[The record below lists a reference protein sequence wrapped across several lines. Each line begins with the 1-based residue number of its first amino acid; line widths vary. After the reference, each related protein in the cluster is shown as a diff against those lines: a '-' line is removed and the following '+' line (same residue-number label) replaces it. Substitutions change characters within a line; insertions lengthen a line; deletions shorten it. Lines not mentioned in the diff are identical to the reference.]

1 LNEHLSKDG
10 LSKRRS
16 DRVALVGWLIVGVFA
31 LCAVFAGFLAP
42 YNYSAQSRFEPSA
55 PATRVHFSG
64 LTPIIHPRRVED
76 PLRRTYIEDTQ
87 VEFPVGFFVRG
98 YSYKLLGIAET
109 DVHLFGVRS
118 TSGNASTLSAD
129 ATRINLS
136 DNAPRINL
144 LGTDQL
150 GRDRF
155 SRLLYA
161 IRFSLIVA
169 SLGVLIACLVGIL
182 IGGVSGYAGG
192 VSGSAGRLV
201 DTVLMGATDAML
213 ALPTL
218 ILILG
223 VRAAFPLELPTTRAA
238 LLLLLI
244 FALTGWAEMARLTRG
259 LVLSLRKREYV
270 VAAAA
275 LGLSETRILF
285 RHILPNIL
293 PSLRTRALLLLPTF
307 LLAEVALSYLGVG
320 LQEPEPSL
328 GNMLTAASDLDQLRS
343 QTFIVLSPALAVLF
357 FTLGVRLIGR
367 SERV

>member
-1 LNEHLSKDG
+1 MSEYLSRDG
-10 LSKRRS
+10 FSKRRT
-16 DRVALVGWLIVGVFA
+16 DRVAVFGWLVIGLFA
-31 LCAVFAGFLAP
+31 LCAVFASFLAP
-42 YNYSAQSRFEPSA
+42 YDHSAQSRSEPSA
-55 PATRVHFSG
+55 PATTIHFSG
-64 LTPIIHPRRVED
+64 LTPIVHPRRVED
-76 PLRRTYIEDTQ
+76 PLRRTYTEDTSLA
-87 VEFPVGFFVRG
+87 FPVTLFVRG
-98 YSYKLLGIAET
+98 SSYKLLGIGET

-118 TSGNASTLSAD
+118 TSG
-129 ATRINLS
+129 I
-136 DNAPRINL
+136 APKINL

-161 IRFSLIVA
+161 VRFSLIVT
-169 SLGVLIACLVGIL
+169 LIGVLVACLVGIS
-182 IGGVSGYAGG
+182 IGGVSGYAG
-192 VSGSAGRLV
+192 RLV
-201 DTVLMGATDAML
+201 DTLLMGATDAML

-223 VRAAFPLELPTTRAA
+223 VRAAFPLELPMTRAA
-238 LLLLLI
+238 LLLVLI

-259 LVLSLRKREYV
+259 LVLSLRKREFV
-270 VAAAA
+270 VAAVA
-275 LGLSETRILF
+275 LGVSQTRVLF

-343 QTFIVLSPALAVLF
+343 QTFSVLSPALAVLF

-367 SERV
+367 SERA

>member
-1 LNEHLSKDG
+1 LNEYISRDG
-10 LSKRRS
+10 FTRR
-16 DRVALVGWLIVGVFA
+16 RVEAVAVFGWLVIGLFA

-42 YNYSAQSRFEPSA
+42 YDHNAQSRFEPSA
-55 PATRVHFSG
+55 PATTIHFSS

-76 PLRRTYIEDTQ
+76 SLRRTYTEDTS
-87 VEFPVGFFVRG
+87 VAFPVGFFVRG
-98 YSYKLLGIAET
+98 HSYKLFGIGET
-109 DVHLFGVRS
+109 DLHLFGVKS
-118 TSGNASTLSAD
+118 TSG
-129 ATRINLS
+129 I
-136 DNAPRINL
+136 APRINL

-161 IRFSLIVA
+161 VRFSFIVTFM
-169 SLGVLIACLVGIL
+169 GVLVACVVGIS
-182 IGGVSGYAGG
+182 IGAVSGY
-192 VSGSAGRLV
+192 AGRLV
-201 DTVLMGATDAML
+201 DTFLMGATDAML

-223 VRAAFPLELPTTRAA
+223 VRAAFPLELPMIRAA
-238 LLLLLI
+238 FLLLLI

-259 LVLSLRKREYV
+259 LVLSLRKREFV
-270 VAAAA
+270 IAAVA
-275 LGLSETRILF
+275 LGVSQTRVLF

-293 PSLRTRALLLLPTF
+293 PSLRTRAFLLLPTF

-343 QTFIVLSPALAVLF
+343 QPFSVLSPALAVLL
-357 FTLGVRLIGR
+357 FTVGVRLIGR
-367 SERV
+367 SERT

>member
-1 LNEHLSKDG
+1 MSESLSRY
-10 LSKRRS
+10 SFTKRRT
-16 DRVALVGWLIVGVFA
+16 DRVAVFGWLVIGLFA
-31 LCAVFAGFLAP
+31 LSAVFAGFLAP
-42 YNYSAQSRFEPSA
+42 YDYSTQSRAEPSA
-55 PATRVHFSG
+55 PATRIHFSG

-76 PLRRTYIEDTQ
+76 ALRRSYTEDTSIA
-87 VEFPVGFFVRG
+87 FPVAIFVRG

-118 TSGNASTLSAD
+118 TSG
-129 ATRINLS
+129 I
-136 DNAPRINL
+136 APRINL

-161 IRFSLIVA
+161 VRFSLIVA
-169 SLGVLIACLVGIL
+169 VFGVLVACLVGIS
-182 IGGVSGYAGG
+182 IGGVSGYAG
-192 VSGSAGRLV
+192 RLV
-201 DTVLMGATDAML
+201 DTFLMGATDAML

-238 LLLLLI
+238 LLLVLI
-244 FALTGWAEMARLTRG
+244 FALTGWAEMARLTRR
-259 LVLSLRKREYV
+259 LVQSLRKREFV
-270 VAAAA
+270 VAAVA
-275 LGLSETRILF
+275 LGVSQTRVLF

-343 QTFIVLSPALAVLF
+343 QPFSVLSPALAVLL
-357 FTLGVRLIGR
+357 FTLGVRLIRR
-367 SERV
+367 SERT

>member
-1 LNEHLSKDG
+1 MNEHLSG
-10 LSKRRS
+10 VGFTKRRT
-16 DRVALVGWLIVGVFA
+16 DRVAVFGWLVIGLFA
-31 LCAVFAGFLAP
+31 FSGIFAGFLAP
-42 YNYSAQSRFEPSA
+42 YDPSAQSRSEPSA
-55 PATRVHFSG
+55 PATGIRFSG
-64 LTPIIHPRRVED
+64 LSPIIHPRRVVD
-76 PLRRTYIEDTQ
+76 PLRRTYTEDTSIA
-87 VEFPVGFFVRG
+87 FPVGFFVRG
-98 YSYKLLGIAET
+98 YSYKLFGIRET

-118 TSGNASTLSAD
+118 TSDS
-129 ATRINLS
+129 
-136 DNAPRINL
+136 APRINL

-161 IRFSLIVA
+161 VRFSLIVA
-169 SLGVLIACLVGIL
+169 LLGALFASLVGIA
-182 IGGVSGYAGG
+182 IGGVSGYAG
-192 VSGSAGRLV
+192 RLL
-201 DTVLMGATDAML
+201 DTFLMGATDAML

-223 VRAAFPLELPTTRAA
+223 VRAAFPLELPITRAA

-259 LVLSLRKREYV
+259 LVLSLRKREFV
-270 VAAAA
+270 IAAVA
-275 LGLSETRILF
+275 LGLSQTRVLF

-293 PSLRTRALLLLPTF
+293 PSLRTRAFLLLPTF

-343 QTFIVLSPALAVLF
+343 QPFNVLSPALAVLL

-367 SERV
+367 SERA

>member
-1 LNEHLSKDG
+1 LNEQLSRDG
-10 LSKRRS
+10 FTRRRVDRAAVFGGLVIGLFTLS
-16 DRVALVGWLIVGVFA
+16 
-31 LCAVFAGFLAP
+31 AVFAGFLAP
-42 YNYSAQSRFEPSA
+42 YDHGAQSRFEPSA
-55 PATRVHFSG
+55 PATRIHFSG
-64 LTPIIHPRRVED
+64 LTPIIHPRRMED
-76 PLRRTYIEDTQ
+76 PLRRTYTEDTS
-87 VEFPVGFFVRG
+87 VAFPLGLFVRG
-98 YSYKLLGIAET
+98 NSYKLLGIET

-118 TSGNASTLSAD
+118 T
-129 ATRINLS
+129 S

-161 IRFSLIVA
+161 VRFSLIVA
-169 SLGVLIACLVGIL
+169 LIGVLVACLVGIS
-182 IGGVSGYAGG
+182 IGGVSGYAG
-192 VSGSAGRLV
+192 RLV
-201 DTVLMGATDAML
+201 DTFLMGVTDAML

-223 VRAAFPLELPTTRAA
+223 VRAAFPLELPMTRAA

-244 FALTGWAEMARLTRG
+244 FGLTGWAEMARLTRG
-259 LVLSLRKREYV
+259 LVLSFRKREFV
-270 VAAAA
+270 VAAVA
-275 LGLSETRILF
+275 LGVSQTRVLF

-293 PSLRTRALLLLPTF
+293 PPLRTRALLLLPTF

-343 QTFIVLSPALAVLF
+343 QPFSTLAPALAVLL

-367 SERV
+367 SERAQ

>member
-1 LNEHLSKDG
+1 MSEHVSID
-10 LSKRRS
+10 SFTRRRT
-16 DRVALVGWLIVGVFA
+16 DRVALFGWLVIGLFA
-31 LCAVFAGFLAP
+31 LSAVFAGFLAP
-42 YNYSAQSRFEPSA
+42 YDYGAQSRFEPSA
-55 PATRVHFSG
+55 PATTIHFRG

-76 PLRRTYIEDTQ
+76 PLRRTYTEDTS
-87 VEFPVGFFVRG
+87 VDFPVEFFVRG

-109 DVHLFGVRS
+109 DIHLFGVRS
-118 TSGNASTLSAD
+118 TAGL
-129 ATRINLS
+129 
-136 DNAPRINL
+136 APRISL

-161 IRFSLIVA
+161 VRFSLIVA
-169 SLGVLIACLVGIL
+169 SIGVLVACLVGIF
-182 IGGVSGYAGG
+182 IGGVSGYAG
-192 VSGSAGRLV
+192 RLV
-201 DTVLMGATDAML
+201 DTFLMGATDAML

-223 VRAAFPLELPTTRAA
+223 VRAAFPLELPITRAA

-259 LVLSLRKREYV
+259 LVRSLRKREFV
-270 VAAAA
+270 VAAVA
-275 LGLSETRILF
+275 LGVSQTRVLF

-293 PSLRTRALLLLPTF
+293 PSLRTRAFLLLPTF

-328 GNMLTAASDLDQLRS
+328 GNMLTAASDLDQLRAQPFS
-343 QTFIVLSPALAVLF
+343 VLSPALAVLF

-367 SERV
+367 SERS

>member
-1 LNEHLSKDG
+1 LSEHLKDNFI
-10 LSKRRS
+10 RRRT
-16 DRVALVGWLIVGVFA
+16 DRVAVFGWLVIGLFA
-31 LCAVFAGFLAP
+31 LSAVFAGFLAP
-42 YNYSAQSRFEPSA
+42 YDYSAQSRSEPSA
-55 PATRVHFSG
+55 PATGIHFSG
-64 LTPIIHPRRVED
+64 LTPIIHPRRVAD
-76 PLRRTYIEDTQ
+76 PLHRTYTEDTS
-87 VEFPVGFFVRG
+87 VTYPVGFFVRG
-98 YSYKLLGIAET
+98 YSYKLFGIGET

-118 TSGNASTLSAD
+118 TAGT
-129 ATRINLS
+129 
-136 DNAPRINL
+136 APRINL

-161 IRFSLIVA
+161 VRFSLIVT
-169 SLGVLIACLVGIL
+169 LIGVLVACLVGIS
-182 IGGVSGYAGG
+182 IGGVSGYAG
-192 VSGSAGRLV
+192 RFV
-201 DTVLMGATDAML
+201 DTFLMGVTDSML

-223 VRAAFPLELPTTRAA
+223 ARAAFPLELPVTRAA

-244 FALTGWAEMARLTRG
+244 FALTGWTEMARLTRG
-259 LVLSLRKREYV
+259 LVLSFRKREFV
-270 VAAAA
+270 VAAVA
-275 LGLSETRILF
+275 LGVSQKRVLF

-343 QTFIVLSPALAVLF
+343 QPFSVLSPALAVLF
-357 FTLGVRLIGR
+357 FTLGIRLIGR
-367 SERV
+367 SERA

>member
-1 LNEHLSKDG
+1 MSELLFIDSFK
-10 LSKRRS
+10 KRRT
-16 DRVALVGWLIVGVFA
+16 DRVAVFGWLVLGLFA
-31 LCAVFAGFLAP
+31 LSAVFAGFLAP
-42 YNYSAQSRFEPSA
+42 YDPSAQSRSEPSA
-55 PATRVHFSG
+55 PATRIHFSG

-76 PLRRTYIEDTQ
+76 PLRRTYTEDTS
-87 VEFPVGFFVRG
+87 VAFPVGLFVRG
-98 YSYKLLGIAET
+98 YSYKLLAIAET

-118 TSGNASTLSAD
+118 TSGS
-129 ATRINLS
+129 
-136 DNAPRINL
+136 APRINL

-161 IRFSLIVA
+161 VRFSLIIA
-169 SLGVLIACLVGIL
+169 LIGLLVACLVGIS
-182 IGGVSGYAGG
+182 IGGVSGYAG
-192 VSGSAGRLV
+192 RLV
-201 DTVLMGATDAML
+201 DTFLMGATDAML

-223 VRAAFPLELPTTRAA
+223 VRAAFPLELPMTRAA

-244 FALTGWAEMARLTRG
+244 FGLTGWAEMARLTRG
-259 LVLSLRKREYV
+259 LVLSFQKREFV
-270 VAAAA
+270 VAAVA
-275 LGLSETRILF
+275 LGVSQTRVLF

-293 PSLRTRALLLLPTF
+293 PSLRTRAFLLLPTF

-320 LQEPEPSL
+320 VQEPEPSL

-343 QTFIVLSPALAVLF
+343 QPFSVLSPALAVLL

-367 SERV
+367 SERAY

>member
-1 LNEHLSKDG
+1 LNEHLTG
-10 LSKRRS
+10 EGFNRRRT
-16 DRVALVGWLIVGVFA
+16 DRVAIFGWLIIGLFA

-42 YNYSAQSRFEPSA
+42 YDHSAQSRSEPSA
-55 PATRVHFSG
+55 PATTIHFSG
-64 LTPIIHPRRVED
+64 LTPIIHSRSVED
-76 PLRRTYIEDTQ
+76 PLRRTYTENTSLA
-87 VEFPVGFFVRG
+87 FPLGFFVRG
-98 YSYKLLGIAET
+98 YSYKLLGIGET
-109 DVHLFGVRS
+109 NLHLFGVRS
-118 TSGNASTLSAD
+118 TSAS
-129 ATRINLS
+129 
-136 DNAPRINL
+136 APRINL

-161 IRFSLIVA
+161 IRFSFIVA
-169 SLGVLIACLVGIL
+169 LIGVLVACLVGIV
-182 IGGVSGYAGG
+182 IGGVSGYAG
-192 VSGSAGRLV
+192 RLM
-201 DTVLMGATDAML
+201 DTFLMGVTDAML
-213 ALPTL
+213 ALPAL

-223 VRAAFPLELPTTRAA
+223 VRAAFPLELPMTRAA

-244 FALTGWAEMARLTRG
+244 FALTGWAEIARLTRG
-259 LVLSLRKREYV
+259 LVLSLRQREFV
-270 VAAAA
+270 VAAVA
-275 LGLSETRILF
+275 LGVSQRRVLF

-343 QTFIVLSPALAVLF
+343 QPFSILAPALAVLL

-367 SERV
+367 TERA

>member
-1 LNEHLSKDG
+1 NEHLSTNEFT
-10 LSKRRS
+10 RRRT
-16 DRVALVGWLIVGVFA
+16 DRVAIFGWLVIGLFA
-31 LCAVFAGFLAP
+31 LSAVLAGFLAP
-42 YNYSAQSRFEPSA
+42 YDHSAQSRFEPSA
-55 PATRVHFSG
+55 PATRIHFSG
-64 LTPIIHPRRVED
+64 LTPIIHARRVED
-76 PLRRTYIEDTQ
+76 ALRRTYTEDTS
-87 VEFPVGFFVRG
+87 VAFPVAFFVRG

-109 DVHLFGVRS
+109 DVHLFGVGS
-118 TSGNASTLSAD
+118 TSGS
-129 ATRINLS
+129 
-136 DNAPRINL
+136 APRINL

-161 IRFSLIVA
+161 VRFSLIVA
-169 SLGVLIACLVGIL
+169 VFGVLVACLVGIL
-182 IGGVSGYAGG
+182 IGGVSGYAG
-192 VSGSAGRLV
+192 RLV
-201 DTVLMGATDAML
+201 DTLLMGATDAML

-223 VRAAFPLELPTTRAA
+223 VRAGFPLELPTTRAA

-259 LVLSLRKREYV
+259 LVRSLRKREFV
-270 VAAAA
+270 IAAVA
-275 LGLSETRILF
+275 LGVSRTRVLL

-320 LQEPEPSL
+320 LQDPEPSL

-343 QTFIVLSPALAVLF
+343 QPFSVLSPALAVLL

-367 SERV
+367 SERP

>member
-1 LNEHLSKDG
+1 M
-10 LSKRRS
+10 
-16 DRVALVGWLIVGVFA
+16 
-31 LCAVFAGFLAP
+31 
-42 YNYSAQSRFEPSA
+42 
-55 PATRVHFSG
+55 
-64 LTPIIHPRRVED
+64 
-76 PLRRTYIEDTQ
+76 
-87 VEFPVGFFVRG
+87 
-98 YSYKLLGIAET
+98 LGIAET

-118 TSGNASTLSAD
+118 SSG
-129 ATRINLS
+129 I
-136 DNAPRINL
+136 APRINL

-161 IRFSLIVA
+161 VRFSLIVA
-169 SLGVLIACLVGIL
+169 VFGVLVACLVGIL
-182 IGGVSGYAGG
+182 IGGVSGY
-192 VSGSAGRLV
+192 AGRLV

-238 LLLLLI
+238 LLLVLI

-259 LVLSLRKREYV
+259 LVLSLRKREFV
-270 VAAAA
+270 VAAVA
-275 LGLSETRILF
+275 LGGSQTRVLA
-285 RHILPNIL
+285 RHILPNIW

-328 GNMLTAASDLDQLRS
+328 GNMLTAAGDLDQLRS
-343 QTFIVLSPALAVLF
+343 QPFSVLSPALAVLL

-367 SERV
+367 SERM

>member
-1 LNEHLSKDG
+1 MNEHRSRDG
-10 LSKRRS
+10 FTRRRT
-16 DRVALVGWLIVGVFA
+16 DRVAIFGWLVLGLFA

-42 YNYSAQSRFEPSA
+42 YDHSAQSRLEPSA
-55 PATRVHFSG
+55 PATRIHFSG
-64 LTPIIHPRRVED
+64 LTPIIYQQHVED
-76 PLRRTYIEDTQ
+76 PLRRTYTEDTS
-87 VEFPVGFFVRG
+87 VAFPLGWFVRG

-118 TSGNASTLSAD
+118 TSGL
-129 ATRINLS
+129 
-136 DNAPRINL
+136 APKINL

-161 IRFSLIVA
+161 IRFSFIVA
-169 SLGVLIACLVGIL
+169 LIGVLVACLVGIL
-182 IGGVSGYAGG
+182 IGGVSGYAG
-192 VSGSAGRLV
+192 RLM
-201 DTVLMGATDAML
+201 DTFLMGVTDAML
-213 ALPTL
+213 ALPAL

-223 VRAAFPLELPTTRAA
+223 VRAAFPLELPMTRAA
-238 LLLLLI
+238 MLLLLI
-244 FALTGWAEMARLTRG
+244 FALTGWADMARLTRG
-259 LVLSLRKREYV
+259 LVLSLRKREFV
-270 VAAAA
+270 VAAVA
-275 LGLSETRILF
+275 LGVSQKRVLF

-343 QTFIVLSPALAVLF
+343 QPFSILAPALAVLL

-367 SERV
+367 NERG

>member
-1 LNEHLSKDG
+1 MNEHLSRDG
-10 LSKRRS
+10 FNSRRT
-16 DRVALVGWLIVGVFA
+16 DRVAVFGWLVIALFA
-31 LCAVFAGFLAP
+31 LAAVFAGFLAP
-42 YNYSAQSRFEPSA
+42 YDHSAQSRSEPSA
-55 PATRVHFSG
+55 PATRIHFSS
-64 LTPIIHPRRVED
+64 LTPIIYARRIED
-76 PLRRTYIEDTQ
+76 PLRRTYTEDTS
-87 VEFPVGFFVRG
+87 VAFPLGLFVRG
-98 YSYKLLGIAET
+98 YSYKLLGILET

-118 TSGNASTLSAD
+118 TSG
-129 ATRINLS
+129 
-136 DNAPRINL
+136 NAPRINL

-161 IRFSLIVA
+161 IRFSFIVA
-169 SLGVLIACLVGIL
+169 LIGVLVACLVGIL
-182 IGGVSGYAGG
+182 IGGVSGYAG
-192 VSGSAGRLV
+192 RLV
-201 DTVLMGATDAML
+201 DTFLMGVTDAML

-223 VRAAFPLELPTTRAA
+223 VRAAFPLELPMTRAA

-244 FALTGWAEMARLTRG
+244 FALTGWAEMARLTCG
-259 LVLSLRKREYV
+259 LVRSFRKREFV
-270 VAAAA
+270 VAAVA
-275 LGLSETRILF
+275 LGVSETRVLF

-328 GNMLTAASDLDQLRS
+328 GNMLTAASDLDLLRS
-343 QTFIVLSPALAVLF
+343 QPFSVLAPALAVLL

-367 SERV
+367 SERA

>member
-1 LNEHLSKDG
+1 MSEYLSG
-10 LSKRRS
+10 SGFTRRRT
-16 DRVALVGWLIVGVFA
+16 DRVAVAGWIVVGLFA
-31 LCAVFAGFLAP
+31 LFAIFAGLLAP
-42 YNYSAQSRFEPSA
+42 YDYSAQSRSEPSA
-55 PATRVHFSG
+55 PATRIHFSG
-64 LTPIIHPRRVED
+64 LTPIIYSRRIED
-76 PLRRTYIEDTQ
+76 ALRRTYTEDTS
-87 VEFPVGFFVRG
+87 VAFPLGFFVRG
-98 YSYKLLGIAET
+98 YSYKLLGIVKT

-118 TSGNASTLSAD
+118 TSGVAP
-129 ATRINLS
+129 
-136 DNAPRINL
+136 PRINL

-161 IRFSLIVA
+161 VRFSLIVA
-169 SLGVLIACLVGIL
+169 LFGVVVACLVGIL
-182 IGGVSGYAGG
+182 IGGVSGYAG
-192 VSGSAGRLV
+192 RLV
-201 DTVLMGATDAML
+201 DTLLMGATDAML

-223 VRAAFPLELPTTRAA
+223 VRAGFPLELPMTRAA

-259 LVLSLRKREYV
+259 LVLSFRKREFV
-270 VAAAA
+270 IAAVA
-275 LGLSETRILF
+275 LGVSRRKVLF

-328 GNMLTAASDLDQLRS
+328 GNMLTAASDLDLLRS
-343 QTFIVLSPALAVLF
+343 QPFSILSPALAVLF

-367 SERV
+367 SERAQDHR

>member
-1 LNEHLSKDG
+1 LSEHLPRDG
-10 LSKRRS
+10 FTRRRT
-16 DRVALVGWLIVGVFA
+16 DPVAVFGWLVVGLFA
-31 LCAVFAGFLAP
+31 LSAVFAGFLAP
-42 YNYSAQSRFEPSA
+42 YDHSAQSRFEPSA
-55 PATRVHFSG
+55 PATTIHFSG

-76 PLRRTYIEDTQ
+76 TLRRTYTEDSS
-87 VEFPVGFFVRG
+87 VAFPVGFFVRG
-98 YSYKLLGIAET
+98 YSYKLLGIRET

-118 TSGNASTLSAD
+118 TSS
-129 ATRINLS
+129 I
-136 DNAPRINL
+136 APRINL

-161 IRFSLIVA
+161 VRFSLIVT
-169 SLGVLIACLVGIL
+169 LIGVFVACLVGIL
-182 IGGVSGYAGG
+182 LGGVSGYGG
-192 VSGSAGRLV
+192 RIV
-201 DTVLMGATDAML
+201 DTFLMGATDAML

-218 ILILG
+218 ILVLA
-223 VRAAFPLELPTTRAA
+223 VRAAFPLELPVTRAA
-238 LLLLLI
+238 LLLVLI

-259 LVLSLRKREYV
+259 LVLSLRNREFV
-270 VAAAA
+270 VAAVA
-275 LGLSETRILF
+275 LGVSQTRVLF

-343 QTFIVLSPALAVLF
+343 QPLSVLSPAVAVLL
-357 FTLGVRLIGR
+357 FTLGIRLIGR
-367 SERV
+367 SQRT

>member
-1 LNEHLSKDG
+1 MNEQLSKDG
-10 LSKRRS
+10 FNNRRA
-16 DRVALVGWLIVGVFA
+16 DRVAVVGWLVIGLFA

-42 YNYSAQSRFEPSA
+42 YDHSAQSRFEPSA
-55 PATRVHFSG
+55 PATTIHFDG
-64 LTPIIHPRRVED
+64 LTPIIHPRRVAD
-76 PLRRTYIEDTQ
+76 PLRRTYTEDTS
-87 VEFPVGFFVRG
+87 EPFPLGLFVRG
-98 YSYKLLGIAET
+98 SSYKLLGIVET

-118 TSGNASTLSAD
+118 TSD
-129 ATRINLS
+129 V
-136 DNAPRINL
+136 APRINL

-161 IRFSLIVA
+161 IRFSFIVA
-169 SLGVLIACLVGIL
+169 LIGVLVACVVGIL
-182 IGGVSGYAGG
+182 IGGVSGYAG
-192 VSGSAGRLV
+192 RLM
-201 DTVLMGATDAML
+201 DTFLMGVTDAML

-223 VRAAFPLELPTTRAA
+223 VRAAFPLELPMTRAA

-259 LVLSLRKREYV
+259 LVLSFRKREFV
-270 VAAAA
+270 VAAVA
-275 LGLSETRILF
+275 LGVSQTRVLF

-293 PSLRTRALLLLPTF
+293 PPLRTRALLLLPTF

-343 QTFIVLSPALAVLF
+343 QPFNILSPALAVLL

-367 SERV
+367 NERA

>member
-1 LNEHLSKDG
+1 LNEHLSRDG
-10 LSKRRS
+10 LTRRRT
-16 DRVALVGWLIVGVFA
+16 DRVAVFGWLVIGLFA
-31 LCAVFAGFLAP
+31 LCALFAGFLAP
-42 YNYSAQSRFEPSA
+42 YDHSAQLRFEPSA
-55 PATRVHFSG
+55 PATRIHFSG
-64 LTPIIHPRRVED
+64 LRPIIYPRRVED
-76 PLRRTYIEDTQ
+76 PLRRRYTEDTS
-87 VEFPVGFFVRG
+87 VAFPVGFFVRG

-109 DVHLFGVRS
+109 DVHLFGVSS
-118 TSGNASTLSAD
+118 TSG
-129 ATRINLS
+129 I
-136 DNAPRINL
+136 APRINL

-161 IRFSLIVA
+161 VRFSLIVA
-169 SLGVLIACLVGIL
+169 SIGVLVACFVGIS
-182 IGGVSGYAGG
+182 IGGVSGYAG
-192 VSGSAGRLV
+192 RLM
-201 DTVLMGATDAML
+201 DTILMGATDAML

-223 VRAAFPLELPTTRAA
+223 VRAAFPLELPMTRAA

-259 LVLSLRKREYV
+259 LVLSLRQREFV
-270 VAAAA
+270 VAAVA
-275 LGLSETRILF
+275 LGVSQTRILF

-293 PSLRTRALLLLPTF
+293 PSLRTRAFLMLPTF

-343 QTFIVLSPALAVLF
+343 QPFSVLSPALAVLL

-367 SERV
+367 SERR